1 MLDLGLEVLF
11 KGSNMLRLLQGLW
24 VAVKISLISIAV
36 SMPLGVVV
44 GSLMTVKNK
53 FIKLILR
60 IYLETIRIMPQ
71 LVLLFIVYFG
81 STRALGWNLSGEVAS
96 IIVFGG
102 W

>member
-60 IYLETIRIMPQ
+60 IYLVRWHP
-71 LVLLFIVYFG
+71 LLF
-81 STRALGWNLSGEVAS
+81 LCCGELQKWE
-96 IIVFGG
+96 I